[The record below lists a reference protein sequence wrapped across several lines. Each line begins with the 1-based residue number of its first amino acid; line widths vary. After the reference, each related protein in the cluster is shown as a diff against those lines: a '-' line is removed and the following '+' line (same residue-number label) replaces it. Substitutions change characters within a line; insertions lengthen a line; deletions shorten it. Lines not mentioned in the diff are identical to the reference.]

1 MLLSI
6 VILLVW
12 HASVTASESVK
23 PEVDPVALGNL
34 ELTFAGNETQR
45 SYLGISSHSAPSLS
59 QVSAERLIL
68 VIFNSFCTICQAEA
82 RTLNMFFQMIEED
95 PALKGRT
102 KMIGIAAG
110 NTPMEVE
117 EFSKTYETPFPLV
130 ADPNF
135 SVNRAVTSNLRI
147 PMVITAKISNGRKV
161 EVLKT
166 HLGEA
171 KNMEDLLEQPI
182 RGTLLDV
189 ESAGPRYH

>member
-1 MLLSI
+1 MLVSI
-6 VILLVW
+6 TIILAW
-12 HASVTASESVK
+12 QTAGTASESGK
-23 PEVDPVALGNL
+23 PVVDPVALGNL

-45 SYLGISSHSAPSLS
+45 SYLGISSHTAPSLS
-59 QVSAERLIL
+59 HVRADRLIL

-82 RTLNMFFQMIEED
+82 RALNMFYQTIEED

-117 EFSKTYETPFPLV
+117 DFGKTYEVPFPVV

-135 SVNRAVTSNLRI
+135 SVNRAITSNLRI
-147 PMVITAKISNGRKV
+147 PMVITAKVSKGQTL

-171 KNMEDLLEQPI
+171 KSMEDLLEQPI
-182 RGTLLDV
+182 RDTRLDV
-189 ESAGPRYH
+189 ESGPRYH